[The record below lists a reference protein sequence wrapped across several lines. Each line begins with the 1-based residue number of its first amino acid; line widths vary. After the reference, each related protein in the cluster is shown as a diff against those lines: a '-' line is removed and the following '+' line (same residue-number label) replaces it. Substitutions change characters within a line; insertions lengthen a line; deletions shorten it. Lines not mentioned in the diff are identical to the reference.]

1 MGCAVWVCMRVCG
14 YSFIFSR
21 LFFFFTFFQFPS
33 VFISSTDIWPSTC
46 CARTSYIV
54 SFACLL
60 ALWLVY
66 TLPLDPSI
74 AISAWLIE
82 FMRVLTAHSCCNPCL
97 CYFLFF
103 PLFSFLSYPY
113 LDPWAHRSWYLSD
126 IYIITSNMF
135 HFNFRVSP
143 WTNTC
148 WWCILNHPNRNQSID
163 SYISVPDLLL
173 AVKSDFIAHPI
184 QCIRIL
190 ISKCLS
196 FKW

>member
-1 MGCAVWVCMRVCG
+1 MGCAVCMCMRVFG
-14 YSFIFSR
+14 FSFVSSL

-60 ALWLVY
+60 ALWLVF
-66 TLPLDPSI
+66 LAPSI

-113 LDPWAHRSWYLSD
+113 LDPWAHRSWYLSET
-126 IYIITSNMF
+126 YIITSVLYYCDMF
-135 HFNFRVSP
+135 HFNFRASP
-143 WTNTC
+143 RTNTC

-163 SYISVPDLLL
+163 SCFLLPEL
-173 AVKSDFIAHPI
+173 LV
-184 QCIRIL
+184 
-190 ISKCLS
+190 
-196 FKW
+196 